1 MDRKNIN
8 KLFEILEHDYDAT
21 IDTEL
26 WFDSKYQLLVAI
38 MLSAQ
43 STDKQVNKIT
53 KELFRQLKKPQD
65 AVRLGFDGVNKL
77 IASVNYHNSKAR
89 HIVEMSETLIGEF
102 GGEVPGTMDELLRL
116 SGVGRKTANL
126 VLSIA
131 YKQDAIAVDTHVFRV
146 ANRLGLTRAKNP
158 VESEMQL
165 KSAIPAGKQRLVN
178 TLLIQHGRAVCNAR
192 NPKCEVCKF
201 KGFCEFYKNKKG

>member
-8 KLFEILEHDYDAT
+8 KLFEILERDYDAT
-21 IDTEL
+21 MDTEL
-26 WFDSKYQLLVAI
+26 QFDNKYQLLVAI

-53 KELFRQLKKPQD
+53 KELFRQLKQPRD
-65 AVRLGFDGVNKL
+65 AVRLGLDGVNKL
-77 IASVNYHNSKAR
+77 IASVNYHNSKAK
-89 HIVEMSETLIGEF
+89 HIVEMSKTLIDDF
-102 GGEVPGTMDELLRL
+102 SGEVPSTMDELLRL

-158 VESEMQL
+158 AESEMQL
-165 KSAIPAGKQRLVN
+165 KSTIPAGKQRLIN

-192 NPKCEVCKF
+192 NPKCESCKF
-201 KGFCEFYKNKKG
+201 KDFCEFYKNKKG

>member
-1 MDRKNIN
+1 MDGRNIT

-21 IDTEL
+21 MDTEL
-26 WFDSKYQLLVAI
+26 WFDSKYQLLIAI

-43 STDKQVNKIT
+43 STDRQVNKIT
-53 KELFRQLKKPQD
+53 KELFRQIKQPQD
-65 AVRLGFDGVNKL
+65 AMRLGFDGVNKL
-77 IASVNYHNSKAR
+77 ITSVNYHNGKAK
-89 HIVEMSETLIGEF
+89 HIVEMSKTLISEF

-158 VESEMQL
+158 FESEMQL
-165 KSAIPAGKQRLVN
+165 KGAIQADKQRLVN
-178 TLLIQHGRAVCNAR
+178 TLLIQHGRAICNAR
-192 NPKCEVCKF
+192 KPKCEMCKF
-201 KGFCEFYKNKKG
+201 KDFCAFYKNKN

>member
-8 KLFEILEHDYDAT
+8 KLFEVLEHDYDAT
-21 IDTEL
+21 MDTEL
-26 WFDSKYQLLVAI
+26 QFENKYQLLVAI

-53 KELFRQLKKPQD
+53 KELFRQLKQPRD

-89 HIVEMSETLIGEF
+89 HIVEMSKTLIDDF
-102 GGEVPGTMDELLRL
+102 GSEVPGTMEELLRL

-131 YKQDAIAVDTHVFRV
+131 YKQDAIAVDTHVFRM

-165 KSAIPAGKQRLVN
+165 KSAIPAGKQRLIN

-192 NPKCEVCKF
+192 NPKCESCKF

>member
-21 IDTEL
+21 MDTEL
-26 WFDSKYQLLVAI
+26 QFENKYQLLVAI

-53 KELFRQLKKPQD
+53 KELFRQLKQPLD

-89 HIVEMSETLIGEF
+89 HIVEMSKTLIGKF
-102 GGEVPGTMDELLRL
+102 GSEVPGTMDELLRL

-158 VESEMQL
+158 ADSEMQL
-165 KSAIPAGKQRLVN
+165 KSAIPAGKHRLVN

-192 NPKCEVCKF
+192 NPKSEVCKF

>member
-21 IDTEL
+21 MDTEL
-26 WFDSKYQLLVAI
+26 QFENKYQLLVAI

-77 IASVNYHNSKAR
+77 IASVNYHNSKA
-89 HIVEMSETLIGEF
+89 
-102 GGEVPGTMDELLRL
+102 
-116 SGVGRKTANL
+116 KQ
-126 VLSIA
+126 
-131 YKQDAIAVDTHVFRV
+131 QDAIAVDTHVFRV

-158 VESEMQL
+158 AKSEMQL
-165 KSAIPAGKQRLVN
+165 KGAIPAGKQRLIN

-201 KGFCEFYKNKKG
+201 KDFCEFYKNKKG

>member
-21 IDTEL
+21 MDTEL
-26 WFDSKYQLLVAI
+26 QFENKYQLLVAI

-53 KELFRQLKKPQD
+53 KELFRRLKQPRD
-65 AVRLGFDGVNKL
+65 AVLLGFEGVNKL
-77 IASVNYHNSKAR
+77 IASVNYHNSKAM
-89 HIVEMSETLIGEF
+89 HIVEMSKTLISEF
-102 GGEVPGTMDELLRL
+102 GGEVPGTMDELLQL

-131 YKQDAIAVDTHVFRV
+131 YKQNAIAVDTHVFRV

-158 VESEMQL
+158 AESEMQL

-192 NPKCEVCKF
+192 KPKCEVCKF
-201 KGFCEFYKNKKG
+201 KGFCEFCKNNK